1 MKKKSIFNKLL
12 RLVFLVIPLTIFGF
26 ALYLILLDLINST
39 SNKLSFTIV
48 QAIIIISA
56 SLSMLSFNYASALKN
71 QKKKRGVAVYCGE
84 RFLQATIFSI
94 FGWVLFYFGNL
105 VVVSWGTNIN
115 YQLVKTSIKIF
126 GQIIRYLGIPFIF
139 LGIVEIDFS
148 LKKLWKIAQIGKEK
162 FDVDD
167 ITQNWKDF

>member
-1 MKKKSIFNKLL
+1 MEEKNIFSKLF
-12 RLVFLVIPLTIFGF
+12 RLIFLVIPLTIFGF

-39 SNKLSFTIV
+39 NNKLSFNIV

-56 SLSMLSFNYASALKN
+56 SLAMLSFNYASALQN
-71 QKKKRGVAVYCGE
+71 KKKKHEIAVYCGE

-105 VVVSWGTNIN
+105 VVSSWGTNMDI
-115 YQLVKTSIKIF
+115 QWIKITIEIF
-126 GQIIRYLGIPFIF
+126 GHIIRFLGIPLIF
-139 LGIVEIDFS
+139 WGIVEIDFS
-148 LKKLWKIAQIGKEK
+148 LKKLWRIAQIGKNK